1 MRDLFDLHDHVA
13 VLSGGHGA
21 IAEAM
26 AGALAARGCHLVLGA
41 RRVDRCEELARRLTR
56 EHGVTALAHSLDV
69 SDEKSVQSFV
79 TAALGVT
86 GRIDVAINSAATF
99 WAAPPEEVPI
109 ERGWRRVI
117 DVNLTGAFL
126 LAQAAG
132 RVMLTQGCGSI
143 INVSSF
149 GGLTTLLPRD
159 GSTISYT
166 TSKGAMISLTRD
178 LAAQWAHKGVRV
190 NALAPGFIATGMADT
205 IEKERIERLTADIPM
220 GRFGRPEE
228 LAGAVVFLASA
239 ASSYVTGAVLSADG
253 GRAIV

>member
-1 MRDLFDLHDHVA
+1 MADLFDISDHVA
-13 VLSGGHGA
+13 VISGGHGA

-26 AGALAARGCHLVLGA
+26 ASALAARGCHLVLGA
-41 RRVDRCEELARRLTR
+41 RRVERCEDLAERLTR
-56 EHGVTALAHSLDV
+56 EHGVTVLAKALDV
-69 SDEKSVQSFV
+69 SDENSVQSFV
-79 TAALGVT
+79 TAARAVT
-86 GRIDVAINSAATF
+86 GRIDVAINSAAIF
-99 WAAPPEEVPI
+99 WTAPPEEVPV

-132 RVMLTQGCGSI
+132 RVMLDQGSGSI

-149 GGLTTLLPRD
+149 GGLTSMLPRD
-159 GSTISYT
+159 GSTLSYT
-166 TSKGAMISLTRD
+166 TSKGALISLTRD
-178 LAAQWAHKGVRV
+178 LATQWAGKGVRV

-205 IEKERIERLTADIPM
+205 LGQERIDRLAGDIPM

-228 LAGAVVFLASA
+228 LAGPVVFLASA